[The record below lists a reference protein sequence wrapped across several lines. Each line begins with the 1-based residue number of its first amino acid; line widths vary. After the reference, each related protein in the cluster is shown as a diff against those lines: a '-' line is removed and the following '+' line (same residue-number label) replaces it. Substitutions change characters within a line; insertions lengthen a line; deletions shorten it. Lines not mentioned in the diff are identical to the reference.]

1 MHTLIICG
9 TPWCELPAIYAQ
21 IRSAGLAAPIA
32 AVSGGVTTI
41 GAWHDRLFAH
51 NPQPTA
57 PVHPGKAWEQAAG
70 EIFLANW
77 EQALWGWADA
87 RSTWL
92 LDFWLQF
99 DPQVRFV
106 LVHTPAVDALVAAA
120 LHAETVEFDAN
131 RVLDTWCAYQTHMLQ
146 FGLRHK
152 DRCVWFPHVPSRDI
166 VSQNTPA
173 GIEASA
179 PETYAPP
186 DEPAQA
192 VLGINLAEGL
202 TPSASLALQ
211 WGVPIELPLARPAH
225 IQRQSVD
232 PTLTLLHSLAVQ
244 AVLQHPQASALQQ
257 EVWACLS
264 ALGDPPVA
272 PALLPDKHWAAKLL
286 SQVRQVAIVQM
297 GALRHQMDEQT
308 RGDAQDRAGMAEQC
322 QALTQ
327 ALDDLQQQLGQEQQA
342 NQALKADL
350 ADVSRAR
357 NEIEQ
362 EAEVLLLQLHQ
373 VQEELEKTF
382 LESADLRKQME
393 AVSHACSRAEQQRD
407 VEAQAKAELQQQLQ
421 QEQQTS
427 QALKSDLANKS
438 KALNDTEQEAELIL
452 RQLHQVQEELEK
464 TFLESADLRKQ
475 MEAVSHACSRA
486 EQQRDVEGQANAE
499 LQQQLQ
505 QEQQTS
511 QALKS
516 DLANR
521 SKALND
527 TEQEAELILLQLH
540 QVQEELEQY
549 FLKFQGAESAAQQ
562 LQQRLT
568 RWAQRYPDHCEW
580 ESLAVLPHTKPHWQE
595 VLITQLQHGGRTLP
609 QLHLQLHHT
618 KRHTQLMLRP
628 ANDGA
633 LPLLRWPIETAGS
646 ATPTAVSGVLL
657 DPSAKPGTPEF
668 ANLAALTPSD
678 LQLLQAVCNAV
689 AQHLQT
695 QASTSGAGDAWHLH
709 WQSLAQGLAG
719 LPPIWR
725 FDYLS
730 LRHEQVNPDYEHL
743 WFHFEHAQ
751 YGDRHWPVFEFRLS
765 ANNVR
770 KGKWSHLPKLEFP
783 LPEGNQPKQF
793 DNWFEEAEDDKGAK
807 FELRFDMKAPAV
819 DVAAWTALSSAD
831 QAQAIALVQSL
842 PSLLN
847 QLEQAGTPIHRPWA
861 DWHVMASG
869 IRHAVTTCLGLKIGD

>member
-1 MHTLIICG
+1 
-9 TPWCELPAIYAQ
+9 
-21 IRSAGLAAPIA
+21 
-32 AVSGGVTTI
+32 
-41 GAWHDRLFAH
+41 
-51 NPQPTA
+51 
-57 PVHPGKAWEQAAG
+57 
-70 EIFLANW
+70 
-77 EQALWGWADA
+77 
-87 RSTWL
+87 
-92 LDFWLQF
+92 
-99 DPQVRFV
+99 
-106 LVHTPAVDALVAAA
+106 
-120 LHAETVEFDAN
+120 
-131 RVLDTWCAYQTHMLQ
+131 
-146 FGLRHK
+146 
-152 DRCVWFPHVPSRDI
+152 VPSRDI
-166 VSQNTPA
+166 VSQITPA

-179 PETYAPP
+179 LETYAPP
-186 DEPAQA
+186 EKPAQA

-202 TPSASLALQ
+202 TPGASLALQ

-225 IQRQSVD
+225 GQRQSVD

-272 PALLPDKHWAAKLL
+272 PGLLPDQHWAAKLL
-286 SQVRQVAIVQM
+286 SQVRQVAVVQM

-308 RGDAQDRAGMAEQC
+308 RGDAQDRAVMAEQC

-327 ALDDLQQQLGQEQQA
+327 ALDDLQQQLRQEQQA
-342 NQALKADL
+342 NQTLKADL

-357 NEIEQ
+357 YEIEQ

-373 VQEELEKTF
+373 VQEELEKAF
-382 LESADLRKQME
+382 LESADLRKQMQ

-421 QEQQTS
+421 QEQQTN
-427 QALKSDLANKS
+427 QALKSDLADVSRTRNEI
-438 KALNDTEQEAELIL
+438 EQEAEVL
-452 RQLHQVQEELEK
+452 
-464 TFLESADLRKQ
+464 
-475 MEAVSHACSRA
+475 
-486 EQQRDVEGQANAE
+486 
-499 LQQQLQ
+499 
-505 QEQQTS
+505 
-511 QALKS
+511 
-516 DLANR
+516 
-521 SKALND
+521 
-527 TEQEAELILLQLH
+527 LLQLH

-549 FLKFQGAESAAQQ
+549 FLKFQGAEKAAQQ

-580 ESLAVLPHTKPHWQE
+580 ESLALLPHTKPHWQE

-618 KRHTQLMLRP
+618 NGHTQLMLRP

-633 LPLLRWPIETAGS
+633 LPLLRWPIETIGS
-646 ATPTAVSGVLL
+646 ANPTTVSGVLL

-678 LQLLQAVCNAV
+678 LQLLQAVCKAV

-695 QASTSGAGDAWHLH
+695 QAPTSGAGDAWHLH

-719 LPPIWR
+719 FPPVWR
-725 FDYLS
+725 FDYLN

-743 WFHFEHAQ
+743 WFHFENAQ

-819 DVAAWTALSSAD
+819 DVAAWSALSSAD

-861 DWHVMASG
+861 DWHVMANG
-869 IRHAVTTCLGLKIGD
+869 IRHALTTCLGLRIGD